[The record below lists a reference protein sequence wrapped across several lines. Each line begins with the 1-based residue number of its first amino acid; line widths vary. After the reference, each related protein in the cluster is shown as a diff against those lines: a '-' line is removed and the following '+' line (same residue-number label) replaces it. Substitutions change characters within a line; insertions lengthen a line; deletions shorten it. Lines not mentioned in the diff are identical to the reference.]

1 LNQVIMRKLIII
13 FTCCVAVLLLGYTAY
28 RGYSVW
34 KQSHWMAL
42 AKSFAVKGDVPNE
55 FLALEQVLRS
65 NPRDIAACRMM
76 AGLAEAAHSPSALTW
91 RERVVEL
98 DPNSADDRLAL
109 AQTAIFSHDLTT
121 AQSALAGVGSADK
134 NTAAF
139 YSVSGTLALAMNNPG
154 EAEADFT
161 QSIRLAPS
169 DLAPQLNLAVIELH
183 DTNSLNQE
191 EARITLKRIS
201 MESTNVFTR
210 DQAKREL
217 IVNSLQIGDNDTALS
232 YSRELVIET
241 NANFSD
247 KLLRLDVLRKA
258 KSSEYQRTLRTYEY
272 EAGNNSDELY
282 QLTMWLM
289 ARNLPT
295 QAFNWIQTLPA
306 NIRTNQPAAV
316 LSAQCESLMQDWS
329 GLQNSLSQQN
339 WGALD
344 YMRHAYMAHA
354 LREQGLYD
362 SSKAE
367 WEVAVRSAN
376 GQDRN
381 LTALFRFT
389 AQWNW
394 QTEAQQIL
402 TTIVNNF
409 PQEQW
414 AASDLIGMLY
424 ANGSTR
430 PLMQVFALLASR
442 NPSDLDA
449 RNNLA
454 LTAMLLHAQEQN
466 PYAVIRDV
474 YQKSP
479 ANPNYACTYAFSL
492 YLQGNNAGA
501 LKIMQQLKPDDLKN
515 NSTAG
520 YYGIILKTAGDNA
533 AAKAYLAI
541 SLKGQLLPEERDLF
555 TQAMSSL

>member
-1 LNQVIMRKLIII
+1 MRKLIII
-13 FTCCVAVLLLGYTAY
+13 FACCVVILLLGYTAY
-28 RGYSVW
+28 RGYAVW
-34 KQSHWMAL
+34 KQSHWMGL
-42 AKSFAVKGDVPNE
+42 AKNFAAKGDIQNE
-55 FLALEQVLRS
+55 FLSLEQVLKS
-65 NPRDIAACRMM
+65 NPRDIPACRMM
-76 AGLAEAAHSPSALTW
+76 AGLAETAHSPSALMW

-109 AQTAIFSHDLTT
+109 TQTAIFSHDLVT
-121 AQSALAGVGSADK
+121 AQSALAGIGAADR
-134 NTAAF
+134 NTAVF
-139 YSVSGTLALAMNNPG
+139 YSVSGTLALAMNKPD
-154 EAEADFT
+154 EAESDFA

-191 EARITLKRIS
+191 EARITLKRIT
-201 MESTNVFTR
+201 MESTNMLIR

-217 IVNSLQIGDNDTALS
+217 IMNSLQIGDNDTALS
-232 YSRELVIET
+232 FSKELAIET
-241 NANFSD
+241 NASFSD

-258 KSSEYQRTLRTYEY
+258 KSGQYEPTLRTYEN
-272 EAGNNSDELY
+272 EAANNSDELY
-282 QLTMWLM
+282 QLTLWLM
-289 ARNLPT
+289 DRDLPA

-306 NIRTNQPAAV
+306 NIRTNQPAA
-316 LSAQCESLMQDWS
+316 LLAAQCESLVQDWT

-339 WGALD
+339 WGGLD
-344 YMRHAYMAHA
+344 YTRHAYMAHA

-367 WEVAVRSAN
+367 WEVAFRSAN
-376 GQDRN
+376 GQDHN
-381 LTALFRFT
+381 LTALFRFA

-394 QTEAQQIL
+394 QTEAQQVL
-402 TTIVNNF
+402 WTIVNNF

-414 AASDLIGMLY
+414 ATSDLIGLLY
-424 ANGSTR
+424 QNGSTR

-466 PYAVIRDV
+466 PYAIVSDV

-479 ANPNYACTYAFSL
+479 TNSNYACTYAFSL

-501 LKIMQQLKPDDLKN
+501 FKIMQQLKPDDLKVGSN
-515 NSTAG
+515 AG
-520 YYGIILKTAGDNA
+520 YYGIILKAAGDNA

-555 TQAMSSL
+555 TQASSGL